1 VLPEIFQYA
10 FFVRGLI
17 SVLLLA
23 PLLGGLS
30 HLVVAR
36 RLAFFSAALGQA
48 ALTGLTIGIVLGEPL
63 NAAYGG
69 IFGFCF
75 LSALAMVYVRRHS
88 SLPPDTLIGVFLAL
102 SLGLGICLLVAV
114 TKRFNIHQVEAVMFG
129 SLLTVTDADLAL
141 LLGLGAAIGVVL
153 VLVYNHLL
161 LDSLDPALGRVSGVS
176 SAFIDYL
183 FVMLLTAAIVVSL
196 KVIGALLVEAMVVV
210 PAAAARN
217 LARDP
222 RLPRAEH
229 RAGDDRRR
237 RRLFI
242 SSRLLVPSG
251 GAVVLAMS
259 ALFFV
264 TLASR
269 ACWSMWRGELAL
281 EGAAPSA
288 LLWDPSLLQQAPTSL
303 SLICAQTH
311 AGSSRA
317 DRDRRHC
324 AGARARTAAG
334 EPLGDALAAART
346 HEAAHRTRSAP
357 ASVRRCA
364 RGLRIASAAR
374 TGRRHW
380 RGAAASLAIAA
391 YSSASASRSP

>member
-1 VLPEIFQYA
+1 MNALYDQIAALATRGVLPEIFQYA

-69 IFGFCF
+69 IFGFSF

-141 LLGLGAAIGVVL
+141 LLGLGAAVGVVL

-217 LARDP
+217 LARTT
-222 RLPRAEH
+222 RAYLVLSIALAMI
-229 RAGDDRRR
+229 AGVGG
-237 RRLFI
+237 LFI

-264 TLASR
+264 TLALAGVR
-269 ACWSMWRGELAL
+269 SMWRG
-281 EGAAPSA
+281 
-288 LLWDPSLLQQAPTSL
+288 
-303 SLICAQTH
+303 
-311 AGSSRA
+311 
-317 DRDRRHC
+317 
-324 AGARARTAAG
+324 
-334 EPLGDALAAART
+334 
-346 HEAAHRTRSAP
+346 
-357 ASVRRCA
+357 
-364 RGLRIASAAR
+364 
-374 TGRRHW
+374 
-380 RGAAASLAIAA
+380 
-391 YSSASASRSP
+391 